1 LQEKTRAPIAK
12 YKKDLFLLQITQ
24 TMQLLKPSLLF
35 SLLFTL
41 AITIGSCEKEEDK
54 KASVEYVKTGIVMSF
69 AQETP
74 AAVQTP
80 SAAIGSMDVF
90 YSKSTRTLNYKVTWN
105 GLLDSLSLMHVH
117 GLAPIGY
124 AAGIVQNIVAAS
136 NSIYPQKTA
145 GKFTF
150 SKSGTISGTLLV
162 DGVKVKEEDLLN
174 GLYYINIHTT
184 PNPAGEIRGQIRFQ

>member
-1 LQEKTRAPIAK
+1 
-12 YKKDLFLLQITQ
+12 
-24 TMQLLKPSLLF
+24 MQLLKLSVF
-35 SLLFTL
+35 SSLLFTF
-41 AITIGSCEKEEDK
+41 AITLGSCEKEADK
-54 KASVEYVKTGIVMSF
+54 KASVEYVKTGIVMSY

-74 AAVQTP
+74 AAVTTP
-80 SAAIGSMDVF
+80 SGALGSMDVF
-90 YSKSTRTLNYKVTWN
+90 YSKSTRTLNYKVTWS
-105 GLLDSLSLMHVH
+105 GLLDSLSLMHIH
-117 GLAPIGY
+117 GLAPVGY

-150 SKSGTISGTLLV
+150 SQSGTISGTLLV

-184 PNPAGEIRGQIRFQ
+184 PNPSGEIRGQIRFQ